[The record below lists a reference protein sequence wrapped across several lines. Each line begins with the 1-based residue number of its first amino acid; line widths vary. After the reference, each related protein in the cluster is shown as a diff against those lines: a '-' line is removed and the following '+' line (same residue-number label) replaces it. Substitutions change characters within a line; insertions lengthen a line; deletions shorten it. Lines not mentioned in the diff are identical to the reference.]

1 MSARRREVNAPALA
15 VVDKPASG
23 AGQSGT
29 HTRLLVR
36 SVLEHPHPLLA
47 RVSVEIDPRS
57 TAIVGL
63 ANLLVATMRVS
74 SGCGG
79 LAAPQIGENVRL
91 FATTVSAHSEAR
103 SRGGLVVLA
112 NPRILSSSGSLVMR
126 ERCASIPHLTG
137 DVTRASEVTISGAV
151 PGTGRHIVVTAN
163 GVEAVCIQHAIDHLD
178 GTLFVDRVQ
187 DPVADLFVRR
197 T

>member
-1 MSARRREVNAPALA
+1 MSARRRKVNGPSLA
-15 VVDKPASG
+15 VIDKPASG
-23 AGQSGT
+23 T
-29 HTRLLVR
+29 HKRLLVR

-91 FATTVSAHSEAR
+91 FATTVSAHS
-103 SRGGLVVLA
+103 RGGLIVLA
-112 NPRILSSSGSLVMR
+112 NPRILSSSGSIVMR
-126 ERCASIPHLTG
+126 EKCASIPHLTG

-151 PGTGRHIVVTAN
+151 PGTGRHIVVTAH

-178 GTLFVDRVQ
+178 GTLFVDRVR
-187 DPVADLFVRR
+187 DPVADLFVRG